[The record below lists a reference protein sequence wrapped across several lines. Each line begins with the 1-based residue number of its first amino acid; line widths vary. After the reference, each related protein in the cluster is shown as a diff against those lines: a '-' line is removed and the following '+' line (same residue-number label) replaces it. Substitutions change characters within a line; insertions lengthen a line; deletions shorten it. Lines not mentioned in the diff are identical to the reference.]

1 MELGFRKKCQK
12 MHFGRNI
19 LDISIMAMVSKA
31 KLSKLIRDVLLIN
44 KQTIFMICTLM
55 WKEVGALDFVW
66 GCDVFI
72 SFRELMIP
80 KHIPTMYV

>member
-1 MELGFRKKCQK
+1 

-55 WKEVGALDFVW
+55 
-66 GCDVFI
+66 
-72 SFRELMIP
+72 
-80 KHIPTMYV
+80 